1 MVAAHSA
8 EPGLINQVEAFDV
21 LGAAVD
27 KVANRNQQI
36 LCWVE
41 PDSVQ
46 LGSSAAC
53 SSHADR
59 QLPRYCASQRR

>member
-1 MVAAHSA
+1 VNLLSAVSGCDSVQHHLLMVAAHRA
-8 EPGLINQVEAFDV
+8 EPWLINQVEAFDV

-41 PDSVQ
+41 PTRPARFIRLV
-46 LGSSAAC
+46 
-53 SSHADR
+53 
-59 QLPRYCASQRR
+59 